1 MALTFGL
8 VVADPAGMSK
18 KSAPKITEKQKEFAR
33 QYLVLND
40 ASAAYRASYDV
51 RSMSAAAIS
60 VAASRLLADPIVQA
74 FVEQRRER
82 AAFKFEVTEQ
92 MILELWWKIAT
103 ADPNALIRHRRV
115 CCRFCHGEDHGYQ
128 WRDEAEWVQAIT
140 AEEMLAKAEDRE
152 PILPEYAGGFGF
164 NAAADPQ
171 EECPRCA
178 GEGLG
183 DVFVADTNKL
193 EGAARILYAGVKQT
207 RDGIEIKM
215 RDQDAAAAN
224 IARYL
229 GMFHDRMPGK
239 ANGNPIP
246 PAAVLLAKSP
256 TEAAKLYKEIMG

>member
-1 MALTFGL
+1 MTWPL
-8 VVADPAGMSK
+8 VVADPAVMTQ
-18 KSAPKITEKQKEFAR
+18 KSAKKITEKQKEFAR
-33 QYLVLND
+33 QFLVLND

-60 VAASRLLADPIVQA
+60 VAASRLLADPIVQE
-74 FVEQRRER
+74 FVAQRRER

-115 CCRFCHGEDHGYQ
+115 CCRFCHGDDHAYQ
-128 WRDEAEWVQAIT
+128 WRDEAELVQAIT
-140 AEEMLAKAEDRE
+140 AEELLAKVDDRE
-152 PILPEYAGGFGF
+152 PNIPDPSGGFGF
-164 NAAADPQ
+164 IASAEPAA
-171 EECPRCA
+171 ECPRCA

-183 DVFVADTNKL
+183 DVFVSDTDKL
-193 EGAARILYAGVKQT
+193 EGSARILYAGVKQT

-246 PAAVLLAKSP
+246 PAAVLLAKTPS
-256 TEAAKLYKEIMG
+256 EAAKLYKEIMG